1 LRWLTEFARP
11 TLRARIYILHPHLH
25 PRPRYETK
33 PSLSTNYYSSIA
45 IRANLHPS
53 IIVRFA
59 FRFTNSL
66 VIRRFG
72 RRFLQIRGNLS
83 RSPSRDR
90 VDPDRRDITGQGTSF
105 TSSNML
111 RTLVDRVS
119 RADPG
124 QFQPSPA
131 WIVRRNSAS
140 PVREGQRSEGT
151 RPRPDIPIVRIEPF
165 KGRLPLPAHERA
177 RGRWTVDGGRWTV
190 DGGRWTVD
198 GGSVGMTKNETG
210 ATKT

>member
-83 RSPSRDR
+83 RSLSRS
-90 VDPDRRDITGQGTSF
+90 RRSGSKGYHWARDKFYLQRYVTYSRR
-105 TSSNML
+105 SSL
-111 RTLVDRVS
+111 EGRSWTISAISGVDRKKK
-119 RADPG
+119 
-124 QFQPSPA
+124 Q
-131 WIVRRNSAS
+131 
-140 PVREGQRSEGT
+140 
-151 RPRPDIPIVRIEPF
+151 
-165 KGRLPLPAHERA
+165 RLPRT
-177 RGRWTVDGGRWTV
+177 RG
-190 DGGRWTVD
+190 
-198 GGSVGMTKNETG
+198 TKVRGNT
-210 ATKT
+210 AAA